1 MKKYVLFIILALC
14 ALSALAVAFLNGKGD
29 NQEKKEI
36 EWKYLSMRSVC
47 YMSVECVT
55 PDFSPVQESIYAN
68 RLMYGELPMS
78 FILNFETNA
87 DSVQALT
94 CLVECENV
102 KMEADLKELKLEASD
117 SSKVCSGIFVY
128 NLSEL
133 SSEIGVP
140 AVMNMMRVFPDKVAI
155 SIKPTC
161 NGKKPSKYIKVKKK

>member
-14 ALSALAVAFLNGKGD
+14 ALSALAVAFLNGRD
-29 NQEKKEI
+29 DAQANKEI

-78 FILNFETNA
+78 FLLNLETNA

-102 KMEADLKELKLEASD
+102 KMEADLKELRLDETANG
-117 SSKVCSGIFVY
+117 KVCSGVFVY

-133 SSEIGVP
+133 ATELGVP
-140 AVMNMMRVFPDKVAI
+140 AIMNMMRVFPEHVEI

-161 NGKKPSKYIKVKKK
+161 GGGKPAKFIKVKKK